1 MAYIRES
8 KAAPPSRRSGSSTR
22 YWSAAAFLRSTERR
36 EFSAVLSGERRGG
49 RACRCGIAG
58 AMCMLLQI
66 LLPLR
71 TRRDRHRR
79 LCPLGGFGSQ
89 RKKLT
94 LRRCLIGGIAPMDR
108 EESIDHRALMA
119 DARSVHHLPGLI
131 HCELSLLAHHTSYK
145 DDVDWPARQGCVV
158 QASGV
163 MRASGVWG
171 GDAQAT
177 ARERARLF
185 VSSKHSTTRQPGVRV
200 ARPSARATGVWRHAT
215 GKDQHGRI
223 RKPGRT
229 LQGEA
234 VVNEC
239 GDLCIFICVII
250 YISYYIYV

>member
-1 MAYIRES
+1 
-8 KAAPPSRRSGSSTR
+8 
-22 YWSAAAFLRSTERR
+22 
-36 EFSAVLSGERRGG
+36 
-49 RACRCGIAG
+49 
-58 AMCMLLQI
+58 MCMLLQI

-94 LRRCLIGGIAPMDR
+94 LRRCLIGGIAPAMDR
-108 EESIDHRALMA
+108 EESIDRRALTA
-119 DARSVHHLPGLI
+119 DARSVHHLHGLI
-131 HCELSLLAHHTSYK
+131 HSELSLLAHHTSYK

-239 GDLCIFICVII
+239 VIYVYIYMCNYI
-250 YISYYIYV
+250 YIIQSGTDGHRPQLDVRALRGGRHRRLVMHVTACTETGSRAKARVASGPVCFLSK